1 MRKFVVTIFN
11 LRNHGFQKV
20 NIVFTNGEVVE
31 LDSVY
36 KKVKSKLN
44 TESFML
50 MSWSP
55 VDDFVF

>member
-1 MRKFVVTIFN
+1 MRKFVVFIFN

-36 KKVKSKLN
+36 KKVKSELN

-55 VDDFVF
+55 VDEFSI

>member
-1 MRKFVVTIFN
+1 MKRFVVTIFN
-11 LRNHGFQKV
+11 LRHHSFNKV
-20 NIVFTNGEVVE
+20 NIVFTKEELVT

-36 KKVKSKLN
+36 QKVKTKLN

-55 VDDFVF
+55 VDEFSI

>member
-1 MRKFVVTIFN
+1 MRKFVVFIFN

-36 KKVKSKLN
+36 KKVKSELN
-44 TESFML
+44 TELFML

-55 VDDFVF
+55 VDEFSI

>member
-20 NIVFTNGEVVE
+20 NIVFTDGEVVE

-50 MSWSP
+50 IAWSP
-55 VDDFVF
+55 VDEFSI

>member
-1 MRKFVVTIFN
+1 MRKFVVLIFS
-11 LRNHGFQKV
+11 LRYHNFQKV
-20 NIVFTNGEVVE
+20 NIVFTDGEVVE

>member
-20 NIVFTNGEVVE
+20 NIVFTNGEVVT
-31 LDSVY
+31 LYSVQQ
-36 KKVKSKLN
+36 KVITKLN
-44 TESFML
+44 TDSFML